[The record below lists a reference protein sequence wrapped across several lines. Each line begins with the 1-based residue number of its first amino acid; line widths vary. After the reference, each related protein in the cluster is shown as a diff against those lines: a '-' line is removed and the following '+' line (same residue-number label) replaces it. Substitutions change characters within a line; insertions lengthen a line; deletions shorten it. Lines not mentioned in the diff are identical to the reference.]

1 MTNYAYFNGEFG
13 RFDEVKIPLS
23 DRSIYFGD
31 GCYDVLLVR
40 GGRVYQ
46 FAEHYGRLVGNC
58 AALKIPFSFDARR
71 MLSII
76 HRLCDLSC
84 LSDAVVY
91 IQVSRNGGKRQHEFD
106 GGCVA
111 NLLVTVGD
119 FMLCE
124 PSVLSAITV
133 EDRRHHICNI
143 KTVNLLCSVLAL
155 REANE
160 AGCECAIFLH
170 DGIVT
175 EESRSNVFI
184 FKNGRLVTH
193 ATDNK
198 ILPGI
203 MRSNVISLAR
213 QIGIPVDEREFGI
226 DELYGA
232 DEVFVSSTT
241 KFLRRVG
248 RIDGVCRGMMRN
260 DIFEMLYGGLMDDF
274 LQKTE

>member
-58 AALKIPFSFDARR
+58 AALKIPFFFDARR

-84 LSDAVVY
+84 LHDAVVY
-91 IQVSRNGGKRQHEFD
+91 IQVSRNGGKRRHETD
-106 GGCVA
+106 DEYGS
-111 NLLVTVGD
+111 NILVTVSD
-119 FMLCE
+119 FRLCE

-133 EDRRHHICNI
+133 EDRRHLLCNI

-155 REANE
+155 REAN
-160 AGCECAIFLH
+160 AVGCECAIFLR

-175 EESRSNVFI
+175 EESRANVFI
-184 FKNGRLVTH
+184 FKNDRLVTH
-193 ATDNK
+193 PADSK

-203 MRSNVISLAR
+203 MRANVIALASR
-213 QIGIPVDEREFGI
+213 VGIPVVEREFGT
-226 DELYGA
+226 DELYSA
-232 DEVFVSSTT
+232 DEVLVSSTT

-260 DIFEMLYGGLMDDF
+260 DIFDVLYGGLVSYF

>member
-1 MTNYAYFNGEFG
+1 MSDFVYFNGQYG
-13 RFDEVKIPLS
+13 RFCEVKIPLS
-23 DRSIYFGD
+23 DRGIYFGD

-46 FAEHYGRLVGNC
+46 FEEHFGRLVGNC
-58 AALKIPFSFDARR
+58 DALKIPFSYDGRR

-84 LSDAVVY
+84 LHDAVVY
-91 IQVSRNGGKRQHEFD
+91 IQVSRNGGKRRHETD
-106 GGCVA
+106 DEYGS
-111 NLLVTVGD
+111 NILVTVSD
-119 FMLCE
+119 FRLCE
-124 PSVLSAITV
+124 PTVLSAITV
-133 EDRRHHICNI
+133 EDRRHLLCNI

-155 REANE
+155 REAN
-160 AGCECAIFLH
+160 AVGCECAIFLR

-175 EESRSNVFI
+175 EESRANVFI
-184 FKNGRLVTH
+184 FKNDRLVTH
-193 ATDNK
+193 PADSK

-203 MRSNVISLAR
+203 MRANVIALAGR
-213 QIGIPVDEREFGI
+213 VGIPVEEREFGT
-226 DELYGA
+226 DELYSA
-232 DEVFVSSTT
+232 DEVLVSSTT

-260 DIFEMLYGGLMDDF
+260 DVFEMLYGGLVSDF